1 MMDWQYAP
9 YVLPL
14 FIAAAISVA
23 LALSA
28 WRRRTT
34 SGATPFALLMLAV
47 AEYAL
52 GYALELG
59 STDLPVKLFWIK
71 VEYLGIIVVPV
82 AWLVFMLQ
90 YSGREKWLTRRNLTL
105 MAIAPFVMLALV
117 WTNDAHGLIWS
128 HIKLDTSGSLPLL
141 DLTYGVGAWVYI
153 TYSYL
158 LLLFGTG
165 LLIQALLHSPYLY
178 RGQASAL
185 LLGALAPWLGNLL
198 YVSGWSPFPHLDLA
212 PFAFTLTGLA
222 VTWGLFRYRLLD
234 IVPVARDAVIE
245 SMNDSVIV
253 LDAQNRIVDLNLAA
267 ERMIERTESEVIGQ
281 PISQV
286 LSARPDLLEHC
297 RDATETHA
305 EIVLGEGKVQR
316 IYDLRI
322 SPLHSRRGRLVGRL
336 LVSRNITERRQVEKL
351 LHEERETFYSIFQ
364 KAPYGVLL
372 IDKDE
377 RCLYVNPEFTDITGH
392 TLDDIPTVADWFRE
406 AYPDPAYR
414 QEVTERWMGDTAQ
427 RISRTFRVVCKGGE
441 VKEVEFRTTLLDDGR
456 AILVLSDITERK
468 RAEEALK
475 ESEKR
480 FRDLFEGI
488 PACCWV
494 FDREGTILHWNR
506 ACEELYGWS
515 AEQAIGKTMYDLMV
529 KDENVA
535 PTQETI
541 AAVFQGQSFH
551 GLEYEDLRA
560 DGTTCNVLVSEYPLK
575 DASGQV
581 IVGICAEL
589 DITERKQAEE
599 ALRRYAERL
608 KALREIDQAVLA
620 AQSPEAIA
628 QAVLNHL
635 RGLVPGHWASV
646 GVFDW
651 EANEVTVLAA
661 HIEGETQ
668 FEKGTRF
675 SLEEIG
681 RFEWL
686 KQGEAQ
692 VLEDIS
698 AILQSSKGKQMLEA
712 EGLLSFVVTPLIAQG
727 ELIGGLGLGA
737 ARPRA
742 FTAEHVEIAR
752 EVADQLAIAIQQ
764 ARLHEQAQLHSV
776 ELTRALGR
784 QRELDRLKNEFIQN
798 VSHELRTPLAL
809 IRGYAE
815 MLDSGALGELDDEQQ
830 KPVSIVARRS
840 RSLSELVND
849 FTAILALE
857 AHEMKPAT
865 VNLAE
870 IVREALVDFQTWADQ
885 KQITLQGTVRAGAP
899 AVMGE
904 GLQLHKVVD
913 NLLSNALKFTPDGGK
928 VTVFLDY
935 GATDLTLQVS
945 DTGIGIPPDELE
957 RIFDRFYQVDGSVR
971 RRYGGTG
978 LGLALVKEIVEA
990 HGGTVAVQSEIGQ
1003 GSVFSFTLPAVTDD
1017 EPQS

>member
-427 RISRTFRVVCKGGE
+427 RISRTFRVVCRGGE
-441 VKEVEFRTTLLDDGR
+441 VKEVEFRTTAVPGLFDEKIAQEIGEWIGG
-456 AILVLSDITERK
+456 AK
-468 RAEEALK
+468 PFALQQFH
-475 ESEKR
+475 SE
-480 FRDLFEGI
+480 
-488 PACCWV
+488 
-494 FDREGTILHWNR
+494 N
-506 ACEELYGWS
+506 
-515 AEQAIGKTMYDLMV
+515 LMV
-529 KDENVA
+529 DK
-535 PTQETI
+535 
-541 AAVFQGQSFH
+541 
-551 GLEYEDLRA
+551 
-560 DGTTCNVLVSEYPLK
+560 K
-575 DASGQV
+575 
-581 IVGICAEL
+581 
-589 DITERKQAEE
+589 
-599 ALRRYAERL
+599 
-608 KALREIDQAVLA
+608 
-620 AQSPEAIA
+620 
-628 QAVLNHL
+628 
-635 RGLVPGHWASV
+635 
-646 GVFDW
+646 
-651 EANEVTVLAA
+651 
-661 HIEGETQ
+661 
-668 FEKGTRF
+668 
-675 SLEEIG
+675 
-681 RFEWL
+681 
-686 KQGEAQ
+686 
-692 VLEDIS
+692 
-698 AILQSSKGKQMLEA
+698 
-712 EGLLSFVVTPLIAQG
+712 
-727 ELIGGLGLGA
+727 
-737 ARPRA
+737 
-742 FTAEHVEIAR
+742 
-752 EVADQLAIAIQQ
+752 
-764 ARLHEQAQLHSV
+764 
-776 ELTRALGR
+776 
-784 QRELDRLKNEFIQN
+784 
-798 VSHELRTPLAL
+798 
-809 IRGYAE
+809 
-815 MLDSGALGELDDEQQ
+815 
-830 KPVSIVARRS
+830 
-840 RSLSELVND
+840 LVN
-849 FTAILALE
+849 
-857 AHEMKPAT
+857 KRP
-865 VNLAE
+865 
-870 IVREALVDFQTWADQ
+870 
-885 KQITLQGTVRAGAP
+885 
-899 AVMGE
+899 
-904 GLQLHKVVD
+904 
-913 NLLSNALKFTPDGGK
+913 FTPD
-928 VTVFLDY
+928 
-935 GATDLTLQVS
+935 
-945 DTGIGIPPDELE
+945 ELK
-957 RIFDRFYQVDGSVR
+957 RF
-971 RRYGGTG
+971 
-978 LGLALVKEIVEA
+978 
-990 HGGTVAVQSEIGQ
+990 SEIFKPFAEKVIVRGI
-1003 GSVFSFTLPAVTDD
+1003 
-1017 EPQS
+1017 